1 MNTLNLSFSYITVN
15 KPVKEDTHFKTITVL
30 KSNTDSNFLTD
41 LYFNLVNKRIEWR
54 KSCIDNI
61 LKEHI
66 NTHFSNRRLNLDIEE
81 HLIKHNNSYIIMSV
95 DTIDNSICIKNII
108 YRENVLSIEPLSDL
122 NLSIQRENFDFYT
135 QSDNT
140 NLMKSRTKKK
150 LIPGLFNIFKSHK
163 KESI

>member
-15 KPVKEDTHFKTITVL
+15 EPVKEDTHFKTITVL
-30 KSNTDSNFLTD
+30 KSSTDSKFLTD
-41 LYFNLVNKRIEWR
+41 LYFNLANKRVEWR

-95 DTIDNSICIKNII
+95 DTIDNSICIKNIA
-108 YRENVLSIEPLSDL
+108 YTENALSIELLRDL
-122 NLSIQRENFDFYT
+122 NSSIQRDDFDFYT
-135 QSDNT
+135 QSNNA
-140 NLMKSRTKKK
+140 NLIQSRNKKRA
-150 LIPGLFNIFKSHK
+150 IPGLFNIFKSNK
-163 KESI
+163 KEIL